1 MHNRFIEEFVA
12 MDTKWY
18 QLRYHKS
25 SCFIAL
31 KPKSSVIYRTTLR
44 QQSYKASSLVS
55 LNYGLEIHVHVLGF
69 CVLHVKWNSLYDI
82 VHGNVIADFSGLDR
96 SLVVSF
102 DYMYFSRI

>member
-1 MHNRFIEEFVA
+1 MHNRFTEEFVA

-18 QLRYHKS
+18 QLRYDKS

-31 KPKSSVIYRTTLR
+31 KPKCSVIYRATQR
-44 QQSYKASSLVS
+44 QHSYKASSLVN
-55 LNYGLEIHVHVLGF
+55 LNYGLEIHILGF
-69 CVLHVKWNSLYDI
+69 CVLHVKWNSLNDI

-102 DYMYFSRI
+102 DYIYFNRI